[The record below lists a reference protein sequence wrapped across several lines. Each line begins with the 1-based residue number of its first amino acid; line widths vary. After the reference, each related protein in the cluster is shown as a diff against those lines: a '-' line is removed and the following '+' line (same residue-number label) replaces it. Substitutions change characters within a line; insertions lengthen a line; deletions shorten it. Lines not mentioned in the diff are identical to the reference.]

1 MFIDEINN
9 STTNNNREN
18 SSGCSEEIIP
28 IAKYKSIDELK
39 NKIRE
44 KMSTHEKVHNSICCI
59 SNRGSLISL
68 SFK

>member
-1 MFIDEINN
+1 MFIDDILDNTKNDNWE
-9 STTNNNREN
+9 SATD
-18 SSGCSEEIIP
+18 CSEEVIP
-28 IAKYKSIDELK
+28 LTNYSSIDELK

-44 KMSTHEKVHNSICCI
+44 KILNHENFQDSLCCI

>member
-1 MFIDEINN
+1 MFINEINN
-9 STTNNNREN
+9 TTNTIWEDT
-18 SSGCSEEIIP
+18 SDCSEEIIP
-28 IAKYKSIDELK
+28 ISKYKSIDELK

-44 KMSTHEKVHNSICCI
+44 KISTHESYQDSVCCI

>member
-1 MFIDEINN
+1 MFINEIND
-9 STTNNNREN
+9 STTSKIWEDPSN
-18 SSGCSEEIIP
+18 CSEEIIP
-28 IAKYKSIDELK
+28 ISRYKSIDELK

-44 KMSTHEKVHNSICCI
+44 KILSHESFHDSVCCI